1 MIKKSY
7 KQRLK
12 KINTFIFD
20 IDGVITDSILIMHPS
35 GEFLRNMSTKDGYAL
50 KRAIDGGYN
59 VFIISGGDS
68 ESMRKRLEYLGIKH
82 IYMGVS
88 DKLKVYKELK
98 EKHKFKNKE
107 VMYMGD
113 DIPDFSIM
121 KTVGIPTCPK
131 DAANEIKEI
140 SSYISHFKGGRGA
153 VRDVIEQTMKVHK
166 KWMVNKEIQA
176 N

>member
-1 MIKKSY
+1 MIKQSY

-12 KINTFIFD
+12 KITSFIFD
-20 IDGVITDSILIMHPS
+20 VDGVITDSILIMHPS
-35 GEFLRNMSTKDGYAL
+35 GEFLRNMSTKDGYAIR
-50 KRAIDGGYN
+50 RAVDAGYH
-59 VFIISGGDS
+59 VFIISGGES
-68 ESMRKRLEYLGIKH
+68 ESMRKRLEYLGVKE

-88 DKLKVYKELK
+88 NKLSVYKEIK
-98 EKHKFKNKE
+98 EKYDLKNKE

-113 DIPDFSIM
+113 DIPDYEIM
-121 KTVGIPTCPK
+121 KSVGISTCPK
-131 DAANEIKEI
+131 DAANEIKDI

-166 KWMVNKEIQA
+166 KWLPNSEIQA